1 MPDAPG
7 LVAEFKVVRDV
18 LEKSGTPEQ
27 VNNLTEGVR
36 AELNAEDRGRFDQ
49 LLAGTDGGDAKTP
62 PLTGPGGEGQ
72 KGERPDPGQLTDM
85 GNFAEELKQRGFS
98 EAEIKQRITT
108 FEKLNAG
115 DASPEDKRAAK
126 LFRVG
131 MDLEQAREFSKLGD
145 EEVDEIVAMSRESSL
160 SGGSLRQ
167 FFTGIQKRLERISP
181 TKPLIIKTP
190 TLDGIKG

>member
-1 MPDAPG
+1 M
-7 LVAEFKVVRDV
+7 AEFKVVRDV

-36 AELNAEDRGRFDQ
+36 AELNPKDRGRFDE
-49 LLAGTDGGDAKTP
+49 LLAGTDGGDGKAPT
-62 PLTGPGGEGQ
+62 LTGPGGEGQ

-85 GNFAEELKQRGFS
+85 GKFAEELKQQGFS
-98 EAEIKQRITT
+98 EAEIKQRIGT

-145 EEVDEIVAMSRESSL
+145 KEVDEIVGMARERSL
-160 SGGSLRQ
+160 RGGALRQ
-167 FFTGIQKRLERISP
+167 FFTGIIERLDRISP
-181 TKPLIIKTP
+181 TKPLV
-190 TLDGIKG
+190 IKGPTFGGKR